1 MSELSNSISKT
12 PSARLRERR
21 DTLKAALGAGPLPES
36 TAYPLRRERDL
47 IEDELSKRRAN
58 GGVG

>member
-1 MSELSNSISKT
+1 MKREIEKK